1 MDALYGETKTFFILF
16 IVFLVIGVIALL
28 GLFFAFIFPNRFRK
42 SISLQLINKEY
53 VVPSDQQT
61 YLKRVGYYAKE
72 HAIVVEKMPG
82 LNKAV
87 ISLITKAEGS
97 RSEKVID
104 VDFGATDIA
113 VIPVEISVTAY
124 AVYVV
129 KADGKNASNLFGVK
143 PMLAPA
149 IMYGILVGIIAGVSL
164 IMYSV
169 YGSYYLLE
177 YSESFA
183 SAYVLSIVFP
193 VAALVGVNVGM
204 CFLLNFLKYK
214 GSKNTKEVNK
224 NERN

>member
-1 MDALYGETKTFFILF
+1 MDDYLFDTPEKIRYFVLF
-16 IVFLVIGVIALL
+16 IVFLSIGILALV
-28 GLFFAFIFPNRFRK
+28 GLFFAFIYPNRFKK

-72 HAIVVEKMPG
+72 HAVVIEKMPG

-87 ISLITKAEGS
+87 FSLITKAEGS

-113 VIPVEISVTAY
+113 VIPVEISVTAF
-124 AVYVV
+124 AVHVV

-149 IMYGILVGIIAGVSL
+149 IMYGVLVGVIAGVSL
-164 IMYSV
+164 VMYSLFGSENLLSYTET
-169 YGSYYLLE
+169 YGVSYILSFVVPVVLL
-177 YSESFA
+177 A
-183 SAYVLSIVFP
+183 
-193 VAALVGVNVGM
+193 GTNVGM
-204 CFLLNFLKYK
+204 CFLLSFLKYK
-214 GSKNTKEVNK
+214 GGK
-224 NERN
+224 

>member
-1 MDALYGETKTFFILF
+1 MVLDGEAKTFFVLF
-16 IVFLVIGVIALL
+16 IVFLSIGVVALI

-53 VVPSDQQT
+53 VVPAEQQS

-72 HAIVVEKMPG
+72 HAIVIERMPG
-82 LNKAV
+82 LNTAR

-97 RSEKVID
+97 RSEKVIGI
-104 VDFGATDIA
+104 DFGAADIA

-164 IMYSV
+164 IMYAV
-169 YGSYYLLE
+169 YGSNYLLA

-183 SAYVLSIVFP
+183 AAYVLSIVVP
-193 VAALVGVNVGM
+193 VVALVGVNVGM
-204 CFLLNFLKYK
+204 CFLLNFLKFRVK
-214 GSKNTKEVNK
+214 GGN
-224 NERN
+224 